1 MIRLTTDQIKKICP
15 SAQKINIDK
24 YLSLL
29 NGAMIRYDINTPH
42 RVASFLAQILH
53 ESGGF
58 MYVKEIASGKAYEGR
73 KDLGNTVE
81 GYGVKYK
88 GRGLIQ
94 NTGFFNYKQLAK
106 DFAIDLINKPELL
119 ETPKWAVEAAC
130 HFWKSHNLNE
140 ICETHD
146 VTKVTKI
153 INGGK
158 NGLAERIHYFEK
170 AIDTLI
176 V

>member
-15 SAQKINIDK
+15 SAQRVNIDK
-24 YLSLL
+24 YLTLL
-29 NGAMIRYDINTPH
+29 NGAMPRYDINTPH
-42 RVASFLAQILH
+42 RVASFLAQLLH

-73 KDLGNTVE
+73 KDLGNTEE
-81 GYGVKYK
+81 GDGVKYK

-94 NTGFFNYKQLAK
+94 LTGRANYKEVGK

-119 ETPKWAVEAAC
+119 ETPKWAVESAC
-130 HFWKSHNLNE
+130 HFWKSHNLNT
-140 ICETHD
+140 ICEAHD

-153 INGGK
+153 INGGRM
-158 NGLAERIHYFEK
+158 GLAERQHYFEK
-170 AIDTLI
+170 CLDVLT
-176 V
+176 

>member
-15 SAQKINIDK
+15 SAQRVNIDK
-24 YLSLL
+24 YLTLL
-29 NGAMIRYDINTPH
+29 NGAMPRYDINTPH
-42 RVASFLAQILH
+42 RVASFLAQLLH

-73 KDLGNTVE
+73 KDLGNTEE
-81 GYGVKYK
+81 GDGVKYK

-94 NTGFFNYKQLAK
+94 LTGRANYKEVGK

-119 ETPKWAVEAAC
+119 ETPKWAVESAC

-140 ICETHD
+140 ICEAHD

>member
-15 SAQKINIDK
+15 SAQRVNIDK
-24 YLSLL
+24 YLTLL
-29 NGAMIRYDINTPH
+29 NGAMPRYDINTPH
-42 RVASFLAQILH
+42 RVASFLAQLLH

-58 MYVKEIASGKAYEGR
+58 MYVKEIASGAAYEGR
-73 KDLGNTVE
+73 KDLGNTEE
-81 GYGVKYK
+81 GFGVKYK

-94 NTGFFNYKQLAK
+94 LTGFANYKEVGK

-119 ETPKWAVEAAC
+119 ETPKWAVESAC
-130 HFWKSHNLNE
+130 HFWKSHNLNA
-140 ICETHD
+140 ICEAHD

-153 INGGK
+153 INGGRM
-158 NGLAERIHYFEK
+158 GLAERQHYFEK
-170 AIDTLI
+170 AKEILT

>member
-1 MIRLTTDQIKKICP
+1 MNLTTDHIKKICP
-15 SAQKINIDK
+15 SAQRVNIDK
-24 YLSLL
+24 YLTLL
-29 NGAMIRYDINTPH
+29 NGAMPRYDINTPH

-73 KDLGNTVE
+73 KDLGNTEV
-81 GYGVKYK
+81 GDGVKFK

-94 NTGFFNYKQLAK
+94 TTGRANYKRVGT
-106 DFAIDLINKPELL
+106 DFGIDLINKPELL
-119 ETPKWAVEAAC
+119 ETPKWAVESAC
-130 HFWKSHNLNE
+130 HFWKSHNLNA
-140 ICETHD
+140 ICEAHD

-158 NGLAERIHYFEK
+158 NGLAERIYYFEK
-170 AIDTLI
+170 ATDILTA
-176 V
+176 